1 MVDTFFNR
9 DEVVVSSTLHD
20 LTVLHDDDLVSVTDS
35 AQSVSNDDDR
45 LLSTVDQLVQG
56 LLHLVLGLSI
66 QSGGG
71 LVEQKN
77 LRLADQGT
85 SNGDALLLAT
95 GEFDSSLAASSFVY
109 IWEEVKVVNEV
120 VGVSLMASIVDHG
133 FDLRVSLCIKLETI
147 SDILANGSSKENGL
161 LLDNSDLLVEPLGV
175 QLLDVTSIEKNL
187 TFDRIVEPLN
197 K

>member
-77 LRLADQGT
+77 LRLADQST

-95 GEFDSSLAASSFVY
+95 GEFDSSLADSSFVY
-109 IWEEVKVVNEV
+109 IWEEIKVVNEV
-120 VGVSLMASIVDHG
+120 ISVSLMASIVDHG

>member
-56 LLHLVLGLSI
+56 LLHLVLRLSI

-71 LVEQKN
+71 LVK
-77 LRLADQGT
+77 
-85 SNGDALLLAT
+85 
-95 GEFDSSLAASSFVY
+95 
-109 IWEEVKVVNEV
+109 
-120 VGVSLMASIVDHG
+120 
-133 FDLRVSLCIKLETI
+133 
-147 SDILANGSSKENGL
+147 
-161 LLDNSDLLVEPLGV
+161 
-175 QLLDVTSIEKNL
+175 
-187 TFDRIVEPLN
+187 
-197 K
+197 